1 MLTKRP
7 IWMPKYM
14 QVDADVFDA
23 PDADVNAVTDA
34 GTIAVTKAKEYVN
47 IDAEAVV
54 CSLDV

>member
-1 MLTKRP
+1 
-7 IWMPKYM
+7 MPKDM